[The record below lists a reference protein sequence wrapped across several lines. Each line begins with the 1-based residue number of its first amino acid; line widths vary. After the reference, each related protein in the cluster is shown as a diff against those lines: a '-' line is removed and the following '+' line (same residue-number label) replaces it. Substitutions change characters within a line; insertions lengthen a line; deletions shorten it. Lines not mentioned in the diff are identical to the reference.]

1 MASILVVEDETNI
14 SSFIQRGLEE
24 FGYEVQIASDG
35 QSGWAVLQKEKFD
48 LLILDII
55 MPGMTGLEL
64 CSAYRKAFG
73 YAVPVIMLTALG
85 TTDDIVGGLDAGADD
100 YLVKPFSF
108 QELKARVAALL
119 RRRGGEV
126 PEPADASKPLQY
138 LDLILDPATRRAV
151 RNNKTIDLTT
161 REYKLLEYLIT
172 HQGTPV
178 SREDLIKQVWEKEPD
193 RNMNVVDVYVNYL
206 RGKIDKGFRKKMI
219 RTVTGIGYMLEV

>member
-1 MASILVVEDETNI
+1 MARILLVEDETNI
-14 SSFIQRGLEE
+14 SSFIERGLGE

-35 QSGWAVLQKEKFD
+35 QSGWALLQKESFD
-48 LLILDII
+48 LLVLDII

-64 CSAYRKAFG
+64 CRKYRKTFG
-73 YAVPVIMLTALG
+73 YSIPVIMLTALG
-85 TTDDIVGGLDAGADD
+85 TTEDIVGGLDAGADD

-108 QELKARVAALL
+108 QELKARVSALL
-119 RRRGGEV
+119 RRRSGESV
-126 PEPADASKPLQY
+126 DLSVLKHLQY
-138 LDLILDPATRRAV
+138 MELSLDPAARRAV
-151 RNNKTIDLTT
+151 RNGKVIDLTT